1 MWRDKNLGRISA
13 DHLGELEN
21 ISGVVP
27 FYTLDF

>member
-1 MWRDKNLGRISA
+1 MWRDKNLGHISA

-21 ISGVVP
+21 ISGVVL